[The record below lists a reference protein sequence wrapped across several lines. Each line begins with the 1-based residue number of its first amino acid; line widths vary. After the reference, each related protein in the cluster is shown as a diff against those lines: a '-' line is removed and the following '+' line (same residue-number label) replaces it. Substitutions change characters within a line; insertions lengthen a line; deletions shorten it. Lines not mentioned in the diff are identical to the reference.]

1 MEALLLTIHPY
12 DLEQLIIGA
21 TTINDVKT
29 SSSIQTKLSL
39 GKTWHALHFL
49 LTGQDS
55 AGEPPLS
62 YTISAQHAVFQHP
75 PFQDDTPQQSPVR
88 YNTVVLVSEIEHQLS
103 KLTTDDFRKCYKADE
118 IRASKVYPHYWG
130 EHVQSEVEELTL
142 AFTQLQDFYQ
152 YAKKSNF
159 AVISIIS
166 SEIGNEKLI

>member
-12 DLEQLIIGA
+12 DLEQLIIRA
-21 TTINDVKT
+21 TTIDDVKA

-49 LTGQDS
+49 LTGQDH

-62 YTISAQHAVFQHP
+62 YSISAQHPVFQHP
-75 PFQDDTPQQSPVR
+75 PFHDAAQQSPVR
-88 YNTVVLVSEIEHQLS
+88 YNPVVLVSEIEHQLS
-103 KLTTDDFRKCYKADE
+103 RLTTRDFRKRYKADE
-118 IRASKVYPHYWG
+118 LRASKVYPHYWG
-130 EHVQSEVEELTL
+130 EHADSEVEELTL

-152 YAKKSNF
+152 YAKKSNL
-159 AVISIIS
+159 AVISIVS